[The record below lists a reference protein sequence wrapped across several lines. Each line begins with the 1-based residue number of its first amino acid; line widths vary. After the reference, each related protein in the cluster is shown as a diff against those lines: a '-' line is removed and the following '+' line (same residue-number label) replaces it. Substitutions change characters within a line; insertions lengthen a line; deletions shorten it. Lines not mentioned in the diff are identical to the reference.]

1 MDDDDLHF
9 EKKTSDPHEDLRKK
23 MIEFKPDLL
32 AVSCSETTFL
42 RGYKLI
48 SKTRDLGV
56 KNIFGGVFPTFAP
69 HLVMNYLNVDMLC
82 IGEGENALVD
92 LAELISENKDYSNV
106 TNLWVRLPDNSIKK
120 NSITKPVDINKLP
133 AITDIG
139 LFGEKRFYR
148 PMGGKVRRL
157 LPVETHRGCPYT
169 CSFCNSPSQ
178 NRLYSGKG
186 NFFRK
191 KSMSLIKDEIES
203 HIKLWN
209 VEFIYFWA
217 DTFLAWSNKEFD
229 EFIEMYK
236 DIKLPFWCQTRV
248 ETITYDKF
256 KKLKEVGLHRITF
269 GMEHGN
275 EKFRRDVVKR
285 NYTNALA
292 IKLMKVPEELDIPFS
307 VNNIIGFPGET
318 RELAFDTIEVN
329 RYFNSDSI
337 SCSVFVPFHG
347 TELREVAEKQGLVDK
362 DYIFTTT
369 NSSDEGVLDMPQWP
383 KKEVANLRNTFTMYV
398 KFPKSRWPEIE
409 KAENDPE
416 LFSDLRNEYIDT
428 FWSKQDEDL
437 QDAAKGLF

>member
-1 MDDDDLHF
+1 M
-9 EKKTSDPHEDLRKK
+9 
-23 MIEFKPDLL
+23 
-32 AVSCSETTFL
+32 
-42 RGYKLI
+42 
-48 SKTRDLGV
+48 
-56 KNIFGGVFPTFAP
+56 
-69 HLVMNYLNVDMLC
+69 
-82 IGEGENALVD
+82 
-92 LAELISENKDYSNV
+92 
-106 TNLWVRLPDNSIKK
+106 
-120 NSITKPVDINKLP
+120 TKPVDINKIP

-148 PMGGKVRRL
+148 PMGGKIRRL

-217 DTFLAWSNKEFD
+217 DTFLAWSNKEFE

-236 DIKLPFWCQTRV
+236 DIKLPFWCQTRI
-248 ETITYDKF
+248 ETITYDKL
-256 KKLKEVGLHRITF
+256 KKLRDVGMHRLTF

-285 NYTNALA
+285 NYTNELA
-292 IKLMKVPEELDIPFS
+292 IRLMKVPDELGIPFS

-318 RELAFDTIEVN
+318 RELAFDTIELN
-329 RYFNSDSI
+329 RNFKADST
-337 SCSVFVPFHG
+337 SCSVFIPFHG

-362 DYIFTTT
+362 DFIFTTT
-369 NSSDEGVLDMPQWP
+369 NSSLEGVLDMPQWP
-383 KKEVANLRNTFTMYV
+383 KKEVSKLRNVFTMYIN
-398 KFPKSRWPEIE
+398 FPKSRWPEIE
-409 KAENDPE
+409 KAETDPV
-416 LFSDLRNEYIDT
+416 LFNKLSSEYIDT
-428 FWSKQDEDL
+428 FWSKKDEDL
-437 QDAAKGLF
+437 KEAVKGLF